1 MLGEILE
8 GCALLRLPSGT
19 SPQVIAPFAPT
30 LKRRYHPSDQG
41 HKAMAEA
48 LVAPLLRAVGE
59 VQAQRLLPPAVLQAL
74 LLPLAGDTDLA
85 YMRDDAR
92 LSGLPPPM
100 IPGNHE
106 TRTIMCAMQVL
117 A

>member
-1 MLGEILE
+1 MLE
-8 GCALLRLPSGT
+8 GCASLRMPSGT
-19 SPQVIAPFAPT
+19 SPQVIASCTPT

-48 LVAPLLRAVGE
+48 LAAPLLRAVGE

-74 LLPLAGDTDLA
+74 LLPLAGDNDSRYT
-85 YMRDDAR
+85 RDDAR

-100 IPGNHE
+100 IPGNHD